1 MLFFSKDTV
10 NVTIIIGPLS
20 DLCMATQEFSCLII
34 CPGGRLV
41 AELSLPGDKSITH
54 RALILSAIHDQT
66 VIINGWLKSLDC
78 QATLMALEIL
88 GVKFKYLAADE
99 LLVQGVGLYGL
110 QAPQKIID
118 AGNSG
123 TTMRLLSGILAA
135 QAFDSIIVGDAS
147 LSKRPMQRV
156 IEPLQLMGAKI
167 NAVNDN
173 YAPLN
178 IIGKQ
183 KLKSINYTL
192 PVASA
197 QVKSAI
203 LLADL
208 YAQQTTKITELQS
221 TRNHTELM
229 LAYFKANKY
238 KQLTLQIPG
247 DSSSAAFF
255 IVGASIAHTADL
267 LLENIGINPTRTA
280 FIEILR
286 RMGANIKLDNI
297 KLQHNELSADI
308 RVKASKLRAINIPV
322 ELVPNAIDEF
332 PALAIAAACASG
344 TTVIRGAREL
354 RYKESDRI
362 QALAAGLSN
371 LGIKTEVFADGLAIT
386 GGKILGGVVDSFGDH
401 RIAMAFAMAGLVA
414 QDQIVVQN
422 TCNIATSF
430 PDFVSIARQ
439 AGLQIVSEESCYV

>member
-1 MLFFSKDTV
+1 
-10 NVTIIIGPLS
+10 
-20 DLCMATQEFSCLII
+20 
-34 CPGGRLV
+34 
-41 AELSLPGDKSITH
+41 
-54 RALILSAIHDQT
+54 
-66 VIINGWLKSLDC
+66 
-78 QATLMALEIL
+78 
-88 GVKFKYLAADE
+88 
-99 LLVQGVGLYGL
+99 
-110 QAPQKIID
+110 
-118 AGNSG
+118 
-123 TTMRLLSGILAA
+123 
-135 QAFDSIIVGDAS
+135 
-147 LSKRPMQRV
+147 
-156 IEPLQLMGAKI
+156 
-167 NAVNDN
+167 
-173 YAPLN
+173 
-178 IIGKQ
+178 
-183 KLKSINYTL
+183 
-192 PVASA
+192 
-197 QVKSAI
+197 
-203 LLADL
+203 
-208 YAQQTTKITELQS
+208 
-221 TRNHTELM
+221 
-229 LAYFKANKY
+229 
-238 KQLTLQIPG
+238 
-247 DSSSAAFF
+247 
-255 IVGASIAHTADL
+255 
-267 LLENIGINPTRTA
+267 
-280 FIEILR
+280 
-286 RMGANIKLDNI
+286 MGANIKLDNI